1 MNSDSSDQVFQFL
14 REGIPLLLVDG
25 RPIPTELR
33 RLGNS
38 AREWERRL
46 CLSLPDLVVQND
58 VEQRPVNADA
68 TVVFN
73 KAQLAKAI
81 HEEAD
86 A

>member
-1 MNSDSSDQVFQFL
+1 MRL
-14 REGIPLLLVDG
+14 GIRASGWERQPCASLPAL
-25 RPIPTELR
+25 RPITGGVPR
-33 RLGNS
+33 RLGDS
-38 AREWERRL
+38 D
-46 CLSLPDLVVQND
+46 SVVQND

-73 KAQLAKAI
+73 KAELAKAI